1 MILTDHQLLVLL
13 ELANKGPQK
22 PTILSHASLSALAR
36 RGLAERSGEDG
47 ARVYTIT
54 DRGWNELREGASA
67 PPERTPRTPRP
78 AITAEERTLPLPL
91 ETDP

>member
-1 MILTDHQLLVLL
+1 MILTDAQVLVLL

-22 PTILSHASLSALAR
+22 PDIHTHATLSALAR

-54 DRGWNELREGASA
+54 DRGWNELREGAEA
-67 PPERTPRTPRP
+67 PPERKPRQPRP
-78 AITAEERTLPLPL
+78 DLSAEERTLSLPL
-91 ETDP
+91 EIP